1 MSNYVCISPYPKTNS
16 TSLINQFYCICFKI
30 KQRVN
35 KQKLRLSS
43 LKTAATPATARAPG
57 PRRRR
62 ATSTPRWWRR
72 WGRHRHLSLTSS
84 GRRRRSRYKKK
95 R

>member
-1 MSNYVCISPYPKTNS
+1 MHQSISQDKLYKPHKPVLLYLFQDKEES
-16 TSLINQFYCICFKI
+16 EHK
-30 KQRVN
+30 
-35 KQKLRLSS
+35 KLRLSS
-43 LKTAATPATARAPG
+43 LQTAAAPATARASG

-62 ATSTPRWWRR
+62 ATSTPGWWRR

-84 GRRRRSRYKKK
+84 GRRRRSRYKKT